1 MLTLATQNV
10 EAVVGHWAAAAD
22 KSTDLLVCH
31 GGLDST
37 PADAQFA
44 EEALRV
50 LRPGGHAVLLLRD
63 TSDCAAAWRAL
74 LDSFERPSTA
84 SPADAAPRHRWRLVH
99 KTAPLPHPEGG
110 TCRVYVFRARTL
122 RSLHGMK
129 GAAAVATPQSP
140 VAASP
145 PSSPPSTSPPPT
157 EVAEPTPDGVHQLF
171 TYTSDYYV
179 AMQGALETGMES
191 LLARMRED
199 AAQSKGAVCRTALA
213 PEVRSTVTDDARFPT
228 RYVSFPAALAP
239 EMLKVQDTIAI
250 CPSIASQ
257 KVGRSRRPVA
267 GARTRA
273 DRCSL
278 PTKGRPRRPRRR
290 PRLGVAARCG
300 ARGAEGARPRRPR
313 AARRWR
319 GAGRLRRPLPRGAAT
334 FSRAD
339 SHELSV
345 K

>member
-1 MLTLATQNV
+1 MRLRRARHQRLLLLEGVRHDGLASGVRVCSPAYRRNGLSTSF
-10 EAVVGHWAAAAD
+10 AVGDGHVAQREREGGGLRGASARALSFFFFFFFLESPSSAAAAM
-22 KSTDLLVCH
+22 S
-31 GGLDST
+31 
-37 PADAQFA
+37 DA
-44 EEALRV
+44 
-50 LRPGGHAVLLLRD
+50 
-63 TSDCAAAWRAL
+63 
-74 LDSFERPSTA
+74 SF
-84 SPADAAPRHRWRLVH
+84 
-99 KTAPLPHPEGG
+99 
-110 TCRVYVFRARTL
+110 
-122 RSLHGMK
+122 
-129 GAAAVATPQSP
+129 
-140 VAASP
+140 
-145 PSSPPSTSPPPT
+145 
-157 EVAEPTPDGVHQLF
+157 
-171 TYTSDYYV
+171 
-179 AMQGALETGMES
+179 
-191 LLARMRED
+191 
-199 AAQSKGAVCRTALA
+199 TALA